1 MTGRIFRTAAIAVA
15 VFFAAIG
22 GALAAD
28 LKWAHVY
35 EEGSTYHKWA
45 LWAAEQ
51 IKEKTD
57 GRVNISVYPAS
68 SLGKEVEINEGLGI
82 GAVDIIYTG
91 PSFVER

>member
-1 MTGRIFRTAAIAVA
+1 MIARTIRLAALAVA
-15 VFFAAIG
+15 FALTSLS
-22 GALAAD
+22 GAMAVD

-35 EEGSTYHKWA
+35 EEGSDYHKWA

-68 SLGKEVEINEGLGI
+68 SLGKEVEI
-82 GAVDIIYTG
+82 
-91 PSFVER
+91 